1 MHVFNSTLSPDSAL
15 FAAAS
20 SLPLTSYPIYHLARP
35 SIVPYFGDRY
45 LSVVSPFVI
54 YWVMSLI
61 FMTLD
66 ALAPHW
72 PALERQRI
80 HESAEVQRKNRV
92 TPKEVVKAVV
102 FQQIIQTAL
111 GLVWLEDDDPMK
123 GPFRDH
129 AADLARYA
137 GWTSRVAVGVLGRDL
152 GSRMLKASGTEVAS
166 WMYWW
171 GVPIAQFVFAA

>member
-1 MHVFNSTLSPDSAL
+1 MHVFNSTLTPDSPL
-15 FAAAS
+15 FASALAS
-20 SLPLTSYPIYHLARP
+20 TSYPIYHLPRP

-45 LSVVSPFVI
+45 LSVVSPFVV
-54 YWVMSLI
+54 YWAMSSI
-61 FMTLD
+61 FMALD

-72 PALERQRI
+72 PALERHRI

-92 TPKEVVKAVV
+92 TPKQVVKAVV
-102 FQQIIQTAL
+102 LQQIIQTAL
-111 GLVWLEDDDPMK
+111 GLVWLEDDDPLK
-123 GPFRDH
+123 GPFRNH

-137 GWTSRVAVGVLGRDL
+137 EWTSKVAVRILGKNL
-152 GSRMLKASGTEVAS
+152 GTRLLQSSGQELAT